1 MKFVKLFKEIF
12 VSKWWIK
19 LVSLLL
25 AFFVVLV
32 INIW

>member
-1 MKFVKLFKEIF
+1 MKVIKILKDIF

-25 AFFVVLV
+25 ALFVVLV